1 MATLNKHI
9 LRSIMILSYILIVIG
24 VVFGISK
31 IVSYLNT
38 GADRSEMLNLN
49 VETSDPYTPQ
59 VNWNTKPNRGRS
71 VSENKLSE
79 IEKDYLNAW
88 YVKQMAYNTNT
99 KKAVKDHFTK
109 RAREKIN
116 DIINHNKA
124 NNVKIESTTLSH
136 NIDLNFFSED
146 GKIAVITDKDMII
159 HKRYLKNDKLLSKV
173 DERATYKVIL
183 FLEDGFWRIR
193 HMVKLANE
201 DNTKNIATGQYAD
214 IDINGINYYPQSNPW
229 ETFGSKF
236 SIDTIKKDFKIIRS
250 AGLNTIRLFVPYK
263 DFGKNKVDDDKL
275 KSLKNTLDVAKR
287 HELKVIVTLFDFY
300 GDYST
305 LNWTLTQK
313 HASIIVKKLKE
324 HEALLAWDIKNEPDL
339 DFETRGK
346 DLVISWL
353 SHMIDLIR
361 SIDKKNAITIG
372 WYDPQSSKI
381 LKDQVDLISFHYYK
395 PIDMLDN
402 TLLKLKEQFPE
413 KPIVMQEYGISSYNG
428 FWDPFGNSEEDQ
440 ADYHKKAQQMIK
452 KHDISYMSWT
462 LYDFNNIPNKVIGW
476 KPWEKQ
482 IQKKY
487 GFIDKE
493 GNKKPAFRFISGD

>member
-9 LRSIMILSYILIVIG
+9 LRSILILSYILIVIG
-24 VVFGISK
+24 VIFGISN

-49 VETSDPYTPQ
+49 VVSSDVYTPQ

-71 VSENKLSE
+71 VSDNKISE

-88 YVKQMAYNTNT
+88 YVKQLAYKTNT
-99 KKAVKDHFTK
+99 KKAIKDHFTEN
-109 RAREKIN
+109 ARKKVY

-124 NNVKIESTTLSH
+124 DSLTIESTTLSH

-146 GKIAVITDKDMII
+146 GKIAVITDKDVII
-159 HKRYLKNDKLLSKV
+159 HKRYLKNDKLLFKV
-173 DERATYKVIL
+173 DEQATYKVIL
-183 FLEDGFWRIR
+183 LLEDGFWRIR

-201 DNTKNIATGQYAD
+201 DKTKTLATGQFSNVA
-214 IDINGINYYPQSNPW
+214 IKGINYYPQSNPW
-229 ETFGSKF
+229 ETFGAEF
-236 SIDTIKKDFKIIRS
+236 SIDTIKKDFNIIRS
-250 AGLNTIRLFVPYK
+250 AGLNTIRLFVPYE
-263 DFGKNKVDDDKL
+263 DFGKENVDESKL
-275 KSLKNTLDVAKR
+275 RSLRKTMDVA
-287 HELKVIVTLFDFY
+287 HGLGLKVIITLFDFY

-313 HASIIVKKLKE
+313 HASIIVNKLKE

-372 WYDPQSSKI
+372 WYAPESSKI

-395 PIDMLDN
+395 PISMLDN

-428 FWDPFGNSEEDQ
+428 FWNPFGNSENDQ
-440 ADYHKKAQQMIK
+440 AYYHKKAQKLIK

-462 LYDFNNIPNKVIGW
+462 LYDFNTIPDKVIGW

-482 IQKKY
+482 IQKEY
-487 GFIDKE
+487 GFIDKA
-493 GNKKPAFRFISGD
+493 GNKKPAFQFISGD

>member
-9 LRSIMILSYILIVIG
+9 LRSILILSYILVVIG

-49 VETSDPYTPQ
+49 VVTSDVYIPQ
-59 VNWNTKPNRGRS
+59 VNWNTKPNSGRS
-71 VSENKLSE
+71 VSDNKISE

-88 YVKQMAYNTNT
+88 YVKQLAYKTNT
-99 KKAVKDHFTK
+99 KKAVKDHFTEN
-109 RAREKIN
+109 ARKKVY

-124 NNVKIESTTLSH
+124 DSLTIESTTLSH

-146 GKIAVITDKDMII
+146 GKIAVITDKDVII
-159 HKRYLKNDKLLSKV
+159 HKRYLKNDKLLFKV
-173 DERATYKVIL
+173 DEQATYKVIL
-183 FLEDGFWRIR
+183 LLEDGFWRIR

-201 DNTKNIATGQYAD
+201 DKTKTLATGQFSDVA
-214 IDINGINYYPQSNPW
+214 IKGINYYPQSNPW
-229 ETFGSKF
+229 ETFGAEF

-250 AGLNTIRLFVPYK
+250 AGLNTIRLFVPYE
-263 DFGKNKVDDDKL
+263 DFGKENVDDSKL
-275 KSLKNTLDVAKR
+275 SSLRKTMDAAHGLG
-287 HELKVIVTLFDFY
+287 LKVIITLFDFY

-313 HASIIVKKLKE
+313 HASIIVNKLKE

-372 WYDPQSSKI
+372 WYEPQSSKI

-428 FWDPFGNSEEDQ
+428 FWNPFGNSENDQ
-440 ADYHKKAQQMIK
+440 ADYHKKAQRMIK
-452 KHDISYMSWT
+452 KYDISYMSWT
-462 LYDFNNIPNKVIGW
+462 LYDFNTIPNKVIGW

-482 IQKKY
+482 IQKEY

-493 GNKKPAFRFISGD
+493 GNKKPAFQFISGD